1 MKQVKIKKL
10 SLNKSTI
17 AKLNDDQLKTLNGG
31 GPTTIAT
38 NTGTCV
44 NCGASNIAACKTKLC
59 SGASGC

>member
-17 AKLNDDQLKTLNGG
+17 AKLNEEHLDALKGG
-31 GPTTIAT
+31 GPTTVVT
-38 NTGTCV
+38 NNGTCV
-44 NCGASNIAACKTKLC
+44 HCGASNIAACHTKLC